1 MIEFI
6 QRSAFAF
13 LFLWEVFF
21 GIQYNMHCS
30 PIVHMNHMKL
40 IFQDLHFICKKKGP
54 KKLQSFFSLLS
65 PESNDVLKIRR
76 KRVGES
82 IKGVCKTAPATTG
95 LLTIHVSPLLPQ
107 GFFPEITLVPCCLLM
122 MSISGRR

>member
-1 MIEFI
+1 MSFCIPFPPGG
-6 QRSAFAF
+6 
-13 LFLWEVFF
+13 FF

-40 IFQDLHFICKKKGP
+40 IFQDLHFICKKKVP
-54 KKLQSFFSLLS
+54 KNRNHFFSLLS
-65 PESNDVLKIRR
+65 PEINDVLKIRR
-76 KRVGES
+76 KRVSES
-82 IKGVCKTAPATTG
+82 INQSIGDKGVYKTAPATPG

-107 GFFPEITLVPCCLLM
+107 GFLPEITFLPCCLLM